1 MNKRIILVIVG
12 VFLVGAVA
20 GFLGVRLLWWQP
32 RPLSPNGPLA
42 RELSLSTEQR
52 ERIASLNE
60 PFFKHAVSLRQA
72 INTKTEELAR
82 LLSQSSPDR
91 TLIYEKLD
99 EVTTLQNQ
107 LHRETLK
114 HMLQVREELSE
125 EQWIKFLTLLKR
137 RLPAMFDPP
146 RPEGKPIMPRR
157 Q

>member
-12 VFLVGAVA
+12 AFLVGAVA
-20 GFLGVRLLWWQP
+20 GFLGIRLLWWQP

-52 ERIASLNE
+52 ERIAALNE
-60 PFFKHAVSLRQA
+60 PFFEDAASLRQT
-72 INTKTEELAR
+72 INSRTEELAR
-82 LLSQSSPDR
+82 LLSQPSPDR
-91 TLIYEKLD
+91 TLIYETLD
-99 EVTTLQNQ
+99 EVSALQSQ
-107 LHRETLK
+107 LHRETLQ

-125 EQWIKFLTLLKR
+125 EQWTKFLTLLKR